1 MNSKKFALALLALIV
16 IIGAIVGIYY
26 YQEQNGREQTLYGN
40 VDVRTV
46 NLSFRVAGKL
56 SALQV
61 DEGDAITV
69 GQTLGRL
76 DKAPFINALNQAKAA
91 RDVAKANLA
100 KTEAGYRSEEIAQVR
115 AEVAQKES
123 AFRFADNFLKRQQG
137 LWQSKTISANDL
149 ENARTGR
156 NQALAT
162 YQAAK
167 DKLRQF
173 ETGYRIEEI
182 TAAKAQLS
190 QAEATVAQAEL
201 NVKDTQLTSPSAG
214 VILTRAIEPGTMLAA
229 GNTVFTL
236 SLTNPV
242 WIRAYIDEPNL
253 NQAIAGREILIY
265 TDGRK
270 NQPYHGKIGFVS
282 PTAEFTPKNVETPDL
297 RTDLVYRL
305 RIIVLDP
312 DNSLKQ
318 GMPVTLRFA
327 DANFTEAN
335 STETKNFTETNK

>member
-1 MNSKKFALALLALIV
+1 MNSKKFALALLVLIV
-16 IIGAIVGIYY
+16 VISAVVGIYY
-26 YQEQNGREQTLYGN
+26 YQEQNRRELTLYGN

-46 NLSFRVAGKL
+46 NLGFRVAGKL
-56 SALQV
+56 ANLQV
-61 DEGDAITV
+61 DEGDAINA
-69 GQTLGRL
+69 GQLLGHL
-76 DKAPFINALNQAKAA
+76 DDAPFINALNQAKAA
-91 RDVAKANLA
+91 QDVAKANLA
-100 KTEAGYRSEEIAQVR
+100 KSEAGYRSEEIAQVR
-115 AEVAQKES
+115 AEVSQKES
-123 AFRFADNFLKRQQG
+123 AFRFADSFLKRQQG

-156 NQALAT
+156 NQALAA

-182 TAAKAQLS
+182 AAAKAQLA
-190 QAEATVAQAEL
+190 QADAAVAQAEL
-201 NVKDTQLTSPSAG
+201 NIKDTQLTSPSTG

-253 NQAIAGREILIY
+253 NQATAGREILIY

-305 RIIVLDP
+305 RVIVLDP
-312 DNSLKQ
+312 DESLKQ

-327 DANFTEAN
+327 DSS
-335 STETKNFTETNK
+335 STEVNK

>member
-16 IIGAIVGIYY
+16 VIGAVVGIYY
-26 YQEQNGREQTLYGN
+26 YQEKNNRELTLYGN

-46 NLSFRVAGKL
+46 NLGFRVSGKL
-56 SALQV
+56 SGLQA
-61 DEGDAITV
+61 DEGDAITA
-69 GQTLGRL
+69 GQRLGHL
-76 DKAPFINALNQAKAA
+76 DDAPFINALNQSKAA
-91 RDVAKANLA
+91 QDVAKANLA
-100 KTEAGYRSEEIAQVR
+100 KAEAGYRREEIAQVR

-123 AFRFADNFLKRQQG
+123 AFHFADSFLKRQQG

-149 ENARTGR
+149 ENAKTGR
-156 NQALAT
+156 NQALAA

-173 ETGYRIEEI
+173 EAGYRIEEI
-182 TAAKAQLS
+182 AAAKAQLA
-190 QAEATVAQAEL
+190 QAEASLAQAEL
-201 NVKDTQLTSPSAG
+201 NLKDTQLTSPSDG
-214 VILTRAIEPGTMLAA
+214 VILTRAIEPGTMLTA

-236 SLTNPV
+236 SLTKPV

-253 NQAIAGREILIY
+253 HQATAGREILIY

-305 RIIVLDP
+305 RVIVLDP
-312 DNSLKQ
+312 DEGLKQ

-327 DANFTEAN
+327 D
-335 STETKNFTETNK
+335 SRSPETYSPEKNK